1 MSMLNAADYFYLL
14 SVKDMGHGLLL
25 GFLFLGIF
33 PIGWQLRALGSLN
46 ILSKIILALALSLAV
61 GYLIFPNYFDHAE
74 PTVATIGQIVQAGG
88 LAYPSGDQ
96 WQFMGLIYGPGIY
109 LSNSIAML
117 VGDPILGS
125 KLPGVLAYVVSL
137 LVLWHR
143 LPSHIARS
151 ALVLIFFFYEFGF
164 WNRPESYLL
173 LLNTLAVALVIKSP
187 SWSLL
192 GTGLLDGIAT
202 TFKFTGFLF
211 FIPVT
216 LLLLMQGHSWRQLWV
231 AIVAGLAV
239 ALAPYALSSFSLA
252 NHLAYVESLAS
263 QTLSAGLFHRN
274 LAYSL
279 FSILPIAWLW
289 TGMSKG
295 TSSKHHYG
303 VMILVVI
310 ATEFLV
316 CVLASKPGAGPHHL
330 LPGLPI
336 KLWLI
341 YELTHSQEVKGHR
354 SLRFLGLVL
363 WSMSL
368 YYISY
373 GYPKFLKNY
382 FVSVDYLEGQYKAR
396 NEFHYLLKKFPNLYV
411 GVTDSKHANYALSFF
426 RPYAF
431 GPDYVD
437 RLDPVAFMEVSFTT
451 NVDDRRFVSKIE
463 TCSYPN
469 IILPSNGEPFTLLNF
484 YTNQTLFSDELRS
497 VFAREYRLI
506 EKGTYFNVF
515 ECNKNPPTEKL

>member
-1 MSMLNAADYFYLL
+1 MLNAADYLFLL

-33 PIGWQLRALGSLN
+33 PKGWQFSAMGSLN
-46 ILSKIILALALSLAV
+46 ILSKIIFALALSLAV

-109 LSNSIAML
+109 ISNSIAML
-117 VGDPILGS
+117 IGDPVLGS
-125 KLPGVLAYVVSL
+125 KLPGVLAYIVSL

-143 LPSHIARS
+143 LPSHISRS

-173 LLNTLAVALVIKSP
+173 LLSALSVALVLKSP
-187 SWSLL
+187 SWGVLC
-192 GTGLLDGIAT
+192 TGILAGIAT

-216 LLLLMQGHSWRQLWV
+216 VLLLMQGHAFRQLWV
-231 AIVAGLAV
+231 AIFAGLAV
-239 ALAPYALSSFSLA
+239 ALAPYALSSFSIA
-252 NHLAYVESLAS
+252 NHLAYVQSLAS
-263 QTLSAGLFHRN
+263 QTLSEGLFHRN

-289 TGMSKG
+289 TGIAKG
-295 TSSKHHYG
+295 NSSKNHYG
-303 VMILVVI
+303 VMILVVT

-341 YELTHSQEVKGHR
+341 HELTRSQEVNGHR
-354 SLRFLGLVL
+354 SVRFLGLVL

-368 YYISY
+368 YYIAY

-382 FVSVDYLEGQYKAR
+382 FVSVNYFEGQYKAKK
-396 NEFHYLLKKFPNLYV
+396 EFQFLLNKFPNSYV
-411 GVTDSKHANYALSFF
+411 GVTDSKHANYSLSFF

-431 GPDYVD
+431 GPDYAD

-451 NVDDRRFVSKIE
+451 KVDDRRFVSKIE

-469 IILPSNGEPFTLLNF
+469 IILPSNGQPFTLLNF
-484 YTNQTLFSDELRS
+484 YTNKPLFSDELRS
-497 VFAREYRLI
+497 GFAREYRLI
-506 EKGTYFNVF
+506 EKGTYFHVF
-515 ECNKNPPTEKL
+515 ECGKKTPADQL

>member
-1 MSMLNAADYFYLL
+1 MLNPADYLYLL

-25 GFLFLGIF
+25 GFFFLIVL
-33 PIGWQLRALGSLN
+33 PKEWQFRALGSLN
-46 ILSKIILALALSLAV
+46 TLSKIIFALALSLAV

-74 PTVATIGQIVQAGG
+74 PTVATLGQIVQEGG

-125 KLPGVLAYVVSL
+125 KLSGALAYVVSL
-137 LVLWHR
+137 LVLWQR
-143 LPSHIARS
+143 LPSPISRS

-173 LLNTLAVALVIKSP
+173 LLSTLSVALVLKSP
-187 SWSLL
+187 SWGVLC
-192 GTGLLDGIAT
+192 TGILAGIAT

-216 LLLLMQGHSWRQLWV
+216 LLLLMQGHSLRQLWV
-231 AIVAGLAV
+231 AIFAGLAV
-239 ALAPYALSSFSLA
+239 ALAPYALSSFSLS
-252 NHLAYVESLAS
+252 NHLAYVQSLAS
-263 QTLSAGLFHRN
+263 QTLSEGLFHRN
-274 LAYSL
+274 IAYSL

-289 TGMSKG
+289 TAMSKAN
-295 TSSKHHYG
+295 SSKNHYG

-310 ATEFLV
+310 VTEFLV

-341 YELTHSQEVKGHR
+341 HELSRSQDVNGHR

-368 YYISY
+368 YYIAY
-373 GYPKFLKNY
+373 GYPKFLKNH

-396 NEFHYLLKKFPNLYV
+396 KELHSLLKKFPNLYV
-411 GVTDSKHANYALSFF
+411 GVTDSTHANYSLSFF

-431 GPDYVD
+431 GPEYADK
-437 RLDPVAFMEVSFTT
+437 LDPVAFMEVSFTT
-451 NVDDRRFVSKIE
+451 NIDDRRFVSKIQ
-463 TCSYPN
+463 TCSYPF
-469 IILPSNGEPFTLLNF
+469 IILPSNGQPFTLLNF
-484 YTNQTLFSDELRS
+484 YTNKPLFSDELRR

-506 EKGTYFNVF
+506 EKGTYFHIF
-515 ECNKNPPTEKL
+515 ECNKKQPADEL

>member
-1 MSMLNAADYFYLL
+1 MLNAADFLYLL

-25 GFLFLGIF
+25 GLLFLIVL
-33 PIGWQLRALGSLN
+33 PKGWQFSALSSLN
-46 ILSKIILALALSLAV
+46 ILSKIIFVLALSLAV
-61 GYLIFPNYFDHAE
+61 AYLIFPNYFDHAE
-74 PTVATIGQIVQAGG
+74 PTVATLGQIVQAGG

-117 VGDPILGS
+117 VGDPVLGS

-137 LVLWHR
+137 FVLWHR
-143 LPSHIARS
+143 LPSPMSRS

-173 LLNTLAVALVIKSP
+173 LLNTLAVALIIKSP
-187 SWSLL
+187 SW
-192 GTGLLDGIAT
+192 GLLAIGLLAGIAT

-211 FIPVT
+211 FIPAVVV
-216 LLLLMQGHSWRQLWV
+216 LLVQGHSLRQLWG
-231 AIVAGLAV
+231 AIFTGLAV
-239 ALAPYALSSFSLA
+239 TLAPYALSSFSLA
-252 NHLAYVESLAS
+252 NHLAYVQSLAS
-263 QTLSAGLFHRN
+263 QSLSAGLFHRN

-295 TSSKHHYG
+295 TSSKNHYG
-303 VMILVVI
+303 LMILVVI
-310 ATEFLV
+310 LTEFLV

-341 YELTHSQEVKGHR
+341 HELTRSQEVKEHR
-354 SLRFLGLVL
+354 SLRFLGLIL

-368 YYISY
+368 YYIAY

-396 NEFHYLLKKFPNLYV
+396 KEFHSLLKKFPNSYV
-411 GVTDSKHANYALSFF
+411 GVTDSQHANYSLSFF

-431 GPDYVD
+431 GQDYAD

-463 TCSYPN
+463 SCSYPF
-469 IILPSNGEPFTLLNF
+469 IILASSGQPFTLLNF
-484 YTNQTLFSDELRS
+484 YTNKPLFSDDLRRI
-497 VFAREYRLI
+497 FAREYRLI
-506 EKGTYFNVF
+506 EKGTYFNIF
-515 ECNKNPPTEKL
+515 ECSKKLPTDKP